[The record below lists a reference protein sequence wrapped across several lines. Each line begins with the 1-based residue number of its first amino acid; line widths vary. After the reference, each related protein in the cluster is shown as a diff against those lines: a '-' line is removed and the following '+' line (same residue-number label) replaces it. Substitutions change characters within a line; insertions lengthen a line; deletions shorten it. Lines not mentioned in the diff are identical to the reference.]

1 MADPSTSVPTQQA
14 PALGAGLNGAW
25 RRSLLDRGDGTVDT
39 DSDVLWLQAGSAFVD
54 LRLPTSMPPPR
65 AVRCLREADRD
76 LLMALARAD
85 GFAGELTG
93 QGDRFC
99 WQHEVDLHPADAGEG
114 PDAGL
119 LSWSGST
126 LVETGIH
133 AVYTEHWHREAGAPD
148 PVASLLL
155 RQPETGATA
164 VLVRC
169 GARVGWARARA
180 VSVPAG
186 PDGLVAAI
194 EAAAD
199 LRAAQDLLDTEI
211 CFADVTRGGPVI
223 RRSSLPFRQGNV
235 LEVVGRGG
243 RVLVSDVLPDG
254 TAVRREWSI
263 VAARG
268 SVSAMLTD
276 LSLGEVLR

>member
-1 MADPSTSVPTQQA
+1 M
-14 PALGAGLNGAW
+14 
-25 RRSLLDRGDGTVDT
+25 
-39 DSDVLWLQAGSAFVD
+39 
-54 LRLPTSMPPPR
+54 
-65 AVRCLREADRD
+65 
-76 LLMALARAD
+76 
-85 GFAGELTG
+85 
-93 QGDRFC
+93 
-99 WQHEVDLHPADAGEG
+99 
-114 PDAGL
+114 
-119 LSWSGST
+119 SWSGST
-126 LVETGIH
+126 LVETGMH
-133 AVYTEHWHREAGAPD
+133 AAYTEHWHREAGATD

-155 RQPETGATA
+155 RRLDTGESA

-169 GARVGWARARA
+169 GARIGWARARA
-180 VSVPAG
+180 VPLSAG
-186 PDGLVAAI
+186 PGGVVAAI

-199 LRAAQDLLDTEI
+199 VRAAQDLLDTEI

-223 RRSSLPFRQGNV
+223 RRSSLPFRQGQL
-235 LEVVGRGG
+235 LEIVGRGG